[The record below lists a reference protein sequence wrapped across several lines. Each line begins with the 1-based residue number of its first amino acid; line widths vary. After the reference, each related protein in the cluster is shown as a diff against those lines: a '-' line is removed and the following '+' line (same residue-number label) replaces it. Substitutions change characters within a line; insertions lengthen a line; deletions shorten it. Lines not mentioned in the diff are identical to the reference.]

1 MAAISLT
8 SLLISSLPQQW
19 QPDLLFLAL
28 VAAVSLLLLTR
39 SWWWSSSSSSSRKGP
54 IKLPPGPATVPL
66 LGNLHQLGPLPHR
79 ALRDLAR
86 VHGPVMRLR
95 LGRSPAVVLSSAE
108 AAWEALRAH
117 DIDCCTRPVSPGT
130 RRLTYDLKN
139 VAFAPYGAYWRE
151 ARKLLTVELLSARRV
166 RAAWHARR
174 DQVERLASTLRRAEG
189 EPVALD
195 EHVLSLSDGII
206 GTVAFGSIYGG
217 DKFSQN
223 GSFQDALDD
232 VMDMLSG
239 SGSSAEDLLPGA
251 IGRLVDRLTGF
262 TARRERIFRQLDAFF
277 ETVIEQHLDPKR
289 ALPPENGGDLVDV
302 LIDLWKNP
310 RGAFTFTKDHVKAII
325 FSTFV
330 AGIDTNAAT
339 ILWAMS
345 ELVRN
350 PRVLK
355 KAQAEVRAA
364 VGGGSEVRPDDM
376 PKLNYLRMV
385 VKETLRLHPPTPL
398 LLPRE
403 TMRRIRVGGYDVP
416 AKTRIYV
423 NAWAIGRDP
432 ANWPDGPEEFN
443 PDRFEANEVDIKGEH
458 PVLMPF
464 GTGRRICPG
473 MAMAMATVE
482 FTLATLLFGFQWALP
497 EGTASDD
504 VSMEEEGRLV
514 CHRKTPL
521 VLVPTVYRHGGLE

>member
-1 MAAISLT
+1 MAISLT
-8 SLLISSLPQQW
+8 SLLLSLPQQW
-19 QPDLLFLAL
+19 QPVLFALLSAI
-28 VAAVSLLLLTR
+28 SLLLLTR
-39 SWWWSSSSSSSRKGP
+39 IRSRSSSGKKGL
-54 IKLPPGPATVPL
+54 KLPPGPATVPL

-86 VHGPVMRLR
+86 VHGPVMQLQ
-95 LGRSPAVVLSSAE
+95 LGKAPAVVISSAE
-108 AAWEALRAH
+108 AAWEALKAH
-117 DIDCCTRPVSPGT
+117 DLDCCTRPVSPGT
-130 RRLTYDLKN
+130 KRLTYDLKN
-139 VAFAPYGAYWRE
+139 VAFAPYGPYWRE

-166 RAAWHARR
+166 KAAWYARH
-174 DQVERLASTLRRAEG
+174 DQVEKLISTLSHAEG
-189 EPVALD
+189 KPVALD

-206 GTVAFGSIYGG
+206 GMVAFGNIYGS

-223 GSFQDALDD
+223 KNFQDALDD
-232 VMDMLSG
+232 VMEMLSG
-239 SGSSAEDLLPGA
+239 SGSSAEDFLPKA

-262 TARRERIFRQLDAFF
+262 IARRERIFRQLDAFF
-277 ETVIEQHLDPKR
+277 EMVIEQHLDPKR
-289 ALPPENGGDLVDV
+289 APPENGGDLVDV
-302 LIDLWKNP
+302 LIDLWKKP
-310 RGAFTFTKDHVKAII
+310 CGTFSFTKDHVKAII

-330 AGIDTNAAT
+330 AGIDTNATT

-345 ELVRN
+345 ELIRK

-355 KAQAEVRAA
+355 KAQAEIRAA
-364 VGGGSEVRPDDM
+364 VGGGDRVQPDDM
-376 PKLNYLRMV
+376 TKLSYLRMV

-403 TMRRIRVGGYDVP
+403 TMRHIQIGGYDVP

-423 NAWAIGRDP
+423 NAWVIGRDP
-432 ANWPDGPEEFN
+432 ANWPDDPEEFN
-443 PDRFEANEVDIKGEH
+443 PDRFETNEADFKGEH

-473 MAMAMATVE
+473 MSMAMATVE

-497 EGTASDD
+497 EGRTADD

-521 VLVPTVYRHGGLE
+521 VLVPTVYRRGLE

>member
-1 MAAISLT
+1 MAISLT
-8 SLLISSLPQQW
+8 SPSLLSLPQQW
-19 QPDLLFLAL
+19 QHILLVLL
-28 VAAVSLLLLTR
+28 SAVPLLLLLASSR
-39 SWWWSSSSSSSRKGP
+39 SRSSSRNKRLR
-54 IKLPPGPATVPL
+54 LPPGPAGVPL

-79 ALRDLAR
+79 TLRDLAR

-95 LGRSPAVVLSSAE
+95 LGKAPAVVLSSSA
-108 AAWEALRAH
+108 AAWEALKAH
-117 DIDCCTRPVSPGT
+117 DLDCCSRPVSAGT

-151 ARKLLTVELLSARRV
+151 ARKLLTVELLSAQRV

-174 DQVERLASTLRRAEG
+174 DQVEKLVATLRRSEG
-189 EPVALD
+189 KPVALD

-206 GTVAFGSIYGG
+206 GTVAFGNVYGG
-217 DKFSQN
+217 DKFSSQQQ
-223 GSFQDALDD
+223 GARSFQGALDD
-232 VMDMLSG
+232 VMEMLSG
-239 SGSSAEDLLPGA
+239 SGSSAEDLLPQA

-262 TARRERIFRQLDAFF
+262 VARRERIFRQLDAFF
-277 ETVIEQHLDPKR
+277 ETVIEQHLDRK
-289 ALPPENGGDLVDV
+289 PESGGGDLVDV
-302 LIDLWKNP
+302 LIDLWKKP
-310 RGAFTFTKDHVKAII
+310 RGTFSFTKDHVKAII

-345 ELVRN
+345 ELVQK

-355 KAQAEVRAA
+355 KVQAEIRAVA
-364 VGGGSEVRPDDM
+364 GGSSRVQSEDM
-376 PKLNYLRMV
+376 PKLVYLRMV

-403 TMRRIRVGGYDVP
+403 TMRDIQVGGYDVP

-432 ANWPDGPEEFN
+432 ANWSGEPEEFN
-443 PDRFEANEVDIKGEH
+443 PDRFEGSEVDFKGEH
-458 PVLMPF
+458 PALMPF
-464 GTGRRICPG
+464 GTGRRVCPG
-473 MAMAMATVE
+473 MAMAVATVE
-482 FTLATLLFGFQWALP
+482 FTLASLLLGFQWALP
-497 EGTASDD
+497 EGTTE

-521 VLVPTVYRHGGLE
+521 VLVPTVYRGGSLE